1 MVIESWTH
9 LHKVINT
16 MTEEELRFT
25 INYEASVYKRRTI
38 IERLHQR
45 YAKVRATRERN
56 ELLAGTGL
64 L

>member
-1 MVIESWTH
+1 MIIESWTH
-9 LHKVINT
+9 LHKVMST

-38 IERLHQR
+38 LERLHQR
-45 YAKVRATRERN
+45 YTKVRAMRERA
-56 ELLAGTGL
+56 ELLEGTGL